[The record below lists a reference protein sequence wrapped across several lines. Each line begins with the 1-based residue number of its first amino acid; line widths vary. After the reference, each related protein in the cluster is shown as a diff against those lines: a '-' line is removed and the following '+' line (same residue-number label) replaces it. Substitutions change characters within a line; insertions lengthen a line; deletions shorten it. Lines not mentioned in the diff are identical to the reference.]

1 MGDAQEEGDFN
12 PNVRAL
18 ISYNTDS
25 EYIPTFRFNGVLLAE
40 TTPIG
45 GRISG
50 SSSVMEM
57 DGWNWEDA
65 VHTADIGIHMR
76 WPSRT
81 NRQLDYSTFTYVQ
94 SPNKE
99 YGQQVEEVN
108 NFLTEAAAYASLQ
121 DRASNLK
128 LSAMEGLYQGT
139 KTLFIHAGT
148 PKEIVESV
156 RAAQGTGI
164 KRITV
169 VSDDAALWVAE
180 FLKDNKIPVILPT
193 TTALPDRIDD
203 DVDLPYKLPYLLTQA
218 GVTVCLSTE
227 GMLQDGRNLGFKAG
241 IAAGYGLDKEEALKT
256 ITSNVALALG
266 IESRV
271 GTLEAGKD
279 ATLFVSDGDALDYR
293 TNIVTH
299 AFISGKQVVLPGAQQ
314 ELYERFSKKYGQT
327 K

>member
-1 MGDAQEEGDFN
+1 
-12 PNVRAL
+12 
-18 ISYNTDS
+18 
-25 EYIPTFRFNGVLLAE
+25 
-40 TTPIG
+40 
-45 GRISG
+45 
-50 SSSVMEM
+50 MEM

-65 VHTADIGIHMR
+65 AHSIDIGIHLR

-99 YGQQVEEVN
+99 YENQVNAVKE
-108 NFLTEAAAYASLQ
+108 FLTEAAAYASLAG
-121 DRASNLK
+121 REPNLK
-128 LSAMEGLYQGT
+128 FSAMEGLYKGT
-139 KTLFIHAGT
+139 TTLFVHAGT

-156 RAAQGTGI
+156 RAAQASGI
-164 KRITV
+164 KRITLI
-169 VSDDAALWVAE
+169 SADAALWVAE

-193 TTALPDRIDD
+193 TTAVPARIDD
-203 DVDLPYKLPYLLTQA
+203 DIDLPYKLPYLLTQA

-266 IESRV
+266 IDRRV

-279 ATLFVSDGDALDYR
+279 ATLFVSEGDALDCR

-299 AFISGKQVVLPGAQQ
+299 AFISGKNITLPGAQQ
-314 ELYERFSKKYGQT
+314 ERYERFSKKYGQT
-327 K
+327 GK